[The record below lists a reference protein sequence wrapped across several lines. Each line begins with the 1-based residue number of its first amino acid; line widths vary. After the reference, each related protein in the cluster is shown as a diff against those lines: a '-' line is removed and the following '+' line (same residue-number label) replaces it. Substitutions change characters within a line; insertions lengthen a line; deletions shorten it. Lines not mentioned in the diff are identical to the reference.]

1 MSPNFVT
8 LRRPS
13 QITFGAGCAIPALS
27 AFVRA
32 NSIARVFL
40 LTSPSVLASAN
51 TLADSLRTE
60 SVTVEIATGVPPE
73 PTTGCAEKMR
83 ASARSFCPDLV
94 LAVGGGSV
102 LDVAKLVAAIHDRP
116 EPITSFYGINILAG
130 RRTALVCVPTTAG
143 TGSEVSPNALL
154 LDEATIAKKAVISPA
169 LVPDAAVID
178 PELMLSLPPALTA
191 TTGLDALAHCLETYA
206 NLSAHPAV
214 DLHSLEGV
222 SLIGAHLARAVGN
235 GTDLEARSAVALGSL
250 YGGLGLGP
258 VNTTGVHALAHCLE
272 TYANLSAHPAVD
284 LHSLEGVSL
293 IGAHLA
299 RAVGN
304 GTDLEARSAVALGSL
319 YGGLG
324 LGPVNTTGVH
334 ALAYPLG
341 GEFHLA
347 HGLSIALLL
356 PHVVRF
362 NLPAMPDR
370 HAALADALG
379 AASVETLPDRLEQ
392 LIAGC
397 GIKAGLSA
405 YGIPRDA
412 LPRIV
417 DAGLGVTRLLKN
429 NPREITRS
437 DALRIYEA
445 AF

>member
-1 MSPNFVT
+1 MFPASVT
-8 LRRPS
+8 LRQPP
-13 QITFGAGCAIPALS
+13 QISFGTGCALPALV

-32 NSIARVFL
+32 AASRRVFL
-40 LTSPSVLASAN
+40 LTSPSVLPQASL
-51 TLADSLRTE
+51 LADALRAE
-60 SVTVEIATGVPPE
+60 SATVEIATGVPPE
-73 PTTGCAEKMR
+73 PTTACAEKIR
-83 ASARSFCPDLV
+83 AAARAFAPDLV

-102 LDVAKLVAAIHDRP
+102 LDVAKLVAALHDRP
-116 EPITSFYGINILAG
+116 EPISAFYGINVLAG

-154 LDEATIAKKAVISPA
+154 LDDATVAKKAVISPA
-169 LVPDAAVID
+169 LVPDAAIID
-178 PELMLSLPPALTA
+178 PALMVSLPPALTA

-222 SLIGAHLARAVGN
+222 RLIGAHLARAVG
-235 GTDLEARSAVALGSL
+235 DGS
-250 YGGLGLGP
+250 
-258 VNTTGVHALAHCLE
+258 
-272 TYANLSAHPAVD
+272 
-284 LHSLEGVSL
+284 
-293 IGAHLA
+293 
-299 RAVGN
+299 
-304 GTDLEARSAVALGSL
+304 DLEARSAVALGSL

-362 NLPAMPDR
+362 NLSALPAR

-379 AASVETLPDRLEQ
+379 AASVEALPDRLEK
-392 LIAGC
+392 LVADC
-397 GIKAGLSA
+397 GIKGGLA
-405 YGIPRDA
+405 AHGIPREA
-412 LPRIV
+412 LPRIA

-429 NPREITRS
+429 NPREITRP

-445 AF
+445 AY